1 MRKFWIAIL
10 ALVASSFFFGACFN
24 KGGGDTNTSTS
35 TESSATV
42 AKLATPQ
49 SLKMDSKGVL
59 SWSAVEN
66 ATAYNVTIDGVT
78 TYDVT
83 IDGVTTTT
91 DKTKIDLTE
100 LVSSAGDYTVSV
112 TATADS
118 ASSEA
123 ASYSFKETKKQ
134 NRNTLI

>member
-24 KGGGDTNTSTS
+24 KGGGDTNTGTS

-49 SLKMDSKGVL
+49 SLKMDSKGTL

-78 TYDVT
+78 T
-83 IDGVTTTT
+83 TT
-91 DKTKIDLTE
+91 DKTKIDLTG

-112 TATADS
+112 TVTHVWTPAGMIEATRS
-118 ASSEA
+118 ANVIIIDGTI
-123 ASYSFKETKKQ
+123 YDDWYQ
-134 NRNTLI
+134 G